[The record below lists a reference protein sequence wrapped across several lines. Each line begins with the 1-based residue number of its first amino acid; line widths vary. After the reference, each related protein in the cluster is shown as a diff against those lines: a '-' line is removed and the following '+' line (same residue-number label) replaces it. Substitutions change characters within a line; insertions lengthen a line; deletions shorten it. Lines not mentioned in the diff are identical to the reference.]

1 MTITKTVT
9 FIAKDENIAELKA
22 LLKTMVEPSKNE
34 VGCLLYD
41 IFQVKSEPKKFI
53 VIESWENNDALEGHK
68 HSAHYKYYKEN
79 FEQYC
84 AHKSSDD
91 LEIL

>member
-1 MTITKTVT
+1 MQITKTVT
-9 FIAKDENIAELKA
+9 FIAKDDSIEELKS

-34 VGCLLYD
+34 NGCLLYD
-41 IFQVKSEPKKFI
+41 IFQVQSEPTRFI

-68 HSAHYKYYKEN
+68 HTAHYKHYKAN

>member
-9 FIAKDENIAELKA
+9 FIAKDENIQELKA
-22 LLKTMVEPSKNE
+22 LLTTMVEPSKKE

-41 IFQVKSEPKKFI
+41 IFQVKNEPTRFI
-53 VIESWENNDALEGHK
+53 VIESWENNEALDGHK
-68 HSAHYKYYKEN
+68 QTDHYHYYKAH

-84 AHKSSDD
+84 ANKSSDD

>member
-1 MTITKTVT
+1 MIITKTVT

-22 LLKTMVEPSKNE
+22 LLKTMVESSKNE

-41 IFQVKSEPKKFI
+41 IFQLKNEPKKFI
-53 VIESWENNDALEGHK
+53 VIESWQDNEALEGHK
-68 HSAHYKYYKEN
+68 HSAHYNYYKAN

-84 AHKSSDD
+84 AFKSSDD

>member
-1 MTITKTVT
+1 MQITKTVT
-9 FIAKDENIAELKA
+9 FIAKDDSIEELKS

-34 VGCLLYD
+34 NGCLMYD
-41 IFQVKSEPKKFI
+41 IFQVKEDLKKFI
-53 VIESWENNDALEGHK
+53 VIESWIDDEALEGHK
-68 HSAHYKYYKEN
+68 HSEHYKYYKAN

-84 AHKSSDD
+84 AFKSSDD